1 VRLAALALIPLA
13 GCDLVFK
20 VDVPD
25 LCRTEGPFISQAVV
39 QGIPSEHLFDPTMR
53 DDGLEV
59 FFTRSIGGASFD
71 IFVATR
77 ATTDEPF
84 GPAAP
89 LAFDTLRGES
99 DAQITADGL
108 SLFFLTDNALFLA
121 TRTRRDVPFTT
132 ADSRPDVDP
141 GAGGINGYDISADGL
156 TIYLSE
162 GDDLL
167 VARRP
172 SPVSAFGPTSRI
184 GPHMDFPSIS
194 HDELELF
201 FQNVLDGMIYRVTRA
216 SRDAQFDGAPEAVFP
231 GEDPE
236 ITDDGGQLLFSPPSG
251 IGLAIAQRNCED

>member
-1 VRLAALALIPLA
+1 MTPLA
-13 GCDLVFK
+13 GCDLVFT

-39 QGIPSEHLFDPTMR
+39 PGMPNEHLFDPTMR

-59 FFTRSIGGASFD
+59 YFTRSIGGASFD

-132 ADSRPDVDP
+132 ADQRPDVDP
-141 GAGGINGYDISADGL
+141 GTSGISGYDISADGL

-162 GDDLL
+162 GESLL
-167 VARRP
+167 VAHRP
-172 SPVSAFGPTSRI
+172 SPVSAFGPTSKI
-184 GPHMDFPSIS
+184 GPQMDFPSIS

-201 FQNVLDGMIYRVTRA
+201 FQNTGDGMIRRVTRA
-216 SRDAQFDGAPEAVFP
+216 SKDAPFDGVPEVVFP

-236 ITDDGGQLLFSPPSG
+236 ITDDGQQLLFGPPSG
-251 IGLAIAQRNCED
+251 IGLAIAQRNCAD